1 MIRAGALILA
11 AAALSGCTG
20 LRLGQASCPAGE
32 QRLRTVQLFFGQR
45 SEGRPWVPEPQF
57 RKFVNEELTTRFPD
71 GLTVLEGGDRWKGDE
86 NRQIREAA
94 KVVLIV
100 LPKDGD
106 AQPKLAAVR
115 KAYKARFSQDSV
127 MRMTAPSCVSF

>member
-1 MIRAGALILA
+1 MMRAGALLLVA
-11 AAALSGCTG
+11 LALSGCAG
-20 LRLGQASCPAGE
+20 MRLGQQGCPVG
-32 QRLRTVQLFFGQR
+32 QHRLRTAQLFFGQR

-57 RKFVNEELTTRFPD
+57 RKFVDEELTTRFPD

-106 AQPKLAAVR
+106 AQPRLDAVR
-115 KAYKARFSQDSV
+115 AAYKAQFSQDSV
-127 MRMTAPSCVSF
+127 LRITEPSCVAF